1 MRSLLLFVAMSV
13 AAVAQPVG
21 QNPAWFPDTNGDGQ
35 VWAFNQAPSPFETL
49 TIHSTGSFL
58 GVGVVEITAERA
70 RELKLTEERGVLVSR
85 VESADSPAAKAGLQV
100 GDVLLE
106 YNGQRID
113 GTEQF
118 GRLVR
123 ETPAGRKVRL
133 SVWRA
138 AKPLTL
144 EAVIEDRK
152 MRMASPASPQIHS
165 FEFPDGGDLMRN
177 FPRPELAWRT
187 GVLGIECQSIGD
199 QLAEYFGV
207 KHGVLVLSVAK
218 DSPAGKAG
226 LKAGDVITRVGEHPI
241 ATPGEII
248 SAVHDHS
255 SKDLKVTLMRD
266 RKETSFNVNV
276 DENNGRGHRTP
287 EPRPVSLPQ

>member
-1 MRSLLLFVAMSV
+1 MRSVLLFVAMSV
-13 AAVAQPVG
+13 AAAAQPEG
-21 QNPAWFPDTNGDGQ
+21 QNQFWGQAPNGQGQ
-35 VWAFNQAPSPFETL
+35 VWAFNQAQSPLEALTL
-49 TIHSTGSFL
+49 HSAGSFL
-58 GVGVVEITAERA
+58 GVGIVEITAERA
-70 RELKLTEERGVLVSR
+70 KELKLPEERGVLVSR
-85 VESADSPAAKAGLQV
+85 IESADSPAGKAGLQV

-123 ETPAGRKVRL
+123 ETPAGRKVKL

-138 AKPLTL
+138 AKSITL
-144 EAVIEDRK
+144 EAVVENRK
-152 MRMASPASPQIHS
+152 MRMPSASVPQS
-165 FEFPDGGDLMRN
+165 FCLDFPDGGDLMHN
-177 FPRPELAWRT
+177 LPLPGLSWRT

-207 KHGVLVLSVAK
+207 KQGVLVLSVAK
-218 DSPAGKAG
+218 DSPAAKAG
-226 LKAGDVITRVGEHPI
+226 LKAGDVITKVGDRQI
-241 ATPGEII
+241 TTPGEII
-248 SAVHDHS
+248 SAVRDRP

-266 RKETSFNVNV
+266 RRESNFNVTV
-276 DENNGRGHRTP
+276 DENNGRMRRTA